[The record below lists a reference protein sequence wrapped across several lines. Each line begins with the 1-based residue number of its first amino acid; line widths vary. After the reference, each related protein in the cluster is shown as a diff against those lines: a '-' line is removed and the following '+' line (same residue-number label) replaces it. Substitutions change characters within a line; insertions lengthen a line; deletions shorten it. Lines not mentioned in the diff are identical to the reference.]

1 MCDFIPDSDAQGCM
15 VVLLGESEN
24 TTVNLTRDDKCTII
38 ILPLTTFLNDAFGF
52 DIESDGSVGTLAIP
66 GTIISA
72 TAGDP
77 LCLPKKINARTQIS
91 PAPGNFQE
99 ALAYNTY

>member
-1 MCDFIPDSDAQGCM
+1 M

-24 TTVNLTRDDKCTII
+24 TTVNLTRDDKCTIKP
-38 ILPLTTFLNDAFGF
+38 LPLTTYLNHAFGF

-66 GTIISA
+66 GTVST
-72 TAGDP
+72 TADDL
-77 LCLPKKINARTQIS
+77 LCLQKNARTQIS

-99 ALAYNTY
+99 ASYTIIKSS